1 VKITQEQLKQLMHYD
16 PLTGVF
22 TWLERSVDLFPLER
36 VWKMWNTRYSGKEA
50 GSLDKSGYLFA
61 RIISKAYRIHRLSWL
76 YVFNE
81 WPIEIDH
88 INHIKND
95 NRIENLRNVSR
106 IINLQNQTM
115 KKNNASGFNGV
126 CFDNERK
133 KWRVQVS
140 VSGKSIHLGRFNDI
154 ESAIKARN
162 EANIK
167 YNFHSNHG
175 L

>member
-1 VKITQEQLKQLMHYD
+1 MKITQEQLKQLMHYD

-22 TWLERSVDLFPLER
+22 TWLERPVDLCALER

-50 GSLDKSGYLFA
+50 GTLDISGYSH
-61 RIISKAYRIHRLSWL
+61 IQIMSKNYNAHRLAWL

-81 WPIEIDH
+81 WPVEIDH

-95 NRIENLRNVSR
+95 NRIENLRAATNSLNSKNR
-106 IINLQNQTM
+106 GMQ
-115 KKNNASGFNGV
+115 KNNESGFNGIS
-126 CFDNERK
+126 FYKPRN
-133 KWRVQVS
+133 KWRARVKLK
-140 VSGKSIHLGRFNDI
+140 GKDVHLGYFDEI
-154 ESAIKARN
+154 KSAIKARD